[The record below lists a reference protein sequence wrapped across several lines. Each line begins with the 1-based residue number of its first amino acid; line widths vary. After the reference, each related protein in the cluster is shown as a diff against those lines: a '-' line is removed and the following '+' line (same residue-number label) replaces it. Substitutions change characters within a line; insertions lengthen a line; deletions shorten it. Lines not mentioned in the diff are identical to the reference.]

1 VVSRR
6 CFLAASALALLP
18 GVACAEEAVDAMR
31 FSSLAPG
38 APLPREYRLFGFDG
52 VPRTEFAPVTDEG
65 RTVLRARANASMTA
79 VVRSVRVAAAGRPQ
93 LSWSWKALRLP
104 ENSDL
109 AVRAGDDFAA
119 RLYVAFDLRLGALPV
134 GARIGVWLARL
145 AYGDDV
151 PAAALCYV
159 WAANVPVG
167 TFAASAFTDRVHM
180 VVVESG
186 TANLGRWREYRRDVV
201 ADYERAFGAPAPAV
215 SGVAVASDA
224 DNTGSSAE
232 AHFGDVR
239 LTARP
244 LP

>member
-1 VVSRR
+1 
-6 CFLAASALALLP
+6 
-18 GVACAEEAVDAMR
+18 MR

-38 APLPREYRLFGFDG
+38 APLPREYRLFAFEG
-52 VPRTEFAPVTDEG
+52 VPRTDFKPVADDG
-65 RTVLRARANASMTA
+65 RMVLRARANASMAA
-79 VVRSVRVAAAGRPQ
+79 VVRSVRVEAAGRPQ
-93 LSWSWKALRLP
+93 LAWRWKALRLP
-104 ENSDL
+104 RRGDL
-109 AVRAGDDFAA
+109 ATRAGDDFAA

-145 AYGDDV
+145 AYGKDV

-159 WAANVPVG
+159 WAANAPVG
-167 TFAASAFTDRVHM
+167 TFAASAFTNRVHM

-186 TANLGRWREYRRDVV
+186 TANLGRWRDYRRDVV

-232 AHFGDVR
+232 AYFGDVR
-239 LTARP
+239 FTARP
-244 LP
+244 RP